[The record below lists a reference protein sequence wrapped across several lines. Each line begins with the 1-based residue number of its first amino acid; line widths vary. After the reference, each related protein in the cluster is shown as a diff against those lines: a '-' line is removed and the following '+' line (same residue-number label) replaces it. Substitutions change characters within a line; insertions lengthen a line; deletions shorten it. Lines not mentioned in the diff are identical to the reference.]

1 VLSRREES
9 DGSVPAEVEERFEDI
24 LVQDHVRDRGSLV
37 RKRLFLWGPAMV
49 AVAILL
55 SVGVFRDWSAL
66 GSLVITVVTTF
77 FAAGKFIILTGA
89 ADLTEFG
96 PWELAL
102 MVFAMDVITASLL
115 AFNLDVFYRIPQM
128 GPSLRRLQDYGRYT
142 LRKKPW
148 LRRLSF
154 VGIVFFVLF
163 PVAATGAVG
172 GSILGRLLGMRPYRL
187 VLAIA
192 TGSLLGCATM
202 AAGAHTIRDAADSM
216 QHDPWFRA
224 AGFAVIVLLVAL
236 LWMRYRSIQR
246 EMESLRADDKT
257 G

>member
-1 VLSRREES
+1 VLSRRPHTEATPPPEAEES
-9 DGSVPAEVEERFEDI
+9 FEDI
-24 LVQDHVRDRGSLV
+24 LAQDHVRDEGDLL
-37 RKRLFLWGPAMV
+37 RKRLHLWIPALVTV
-49 AVAILL
+49 ALLL
-55 SVGVFRDWSAL
+55 SVGIFKGWSAL
-66 GSLVITVVTTF
+66 GTLVITAVTTF

-89 ADLTEFG
+89 AQLTDFG
-96 PWELAL
+96 PWDLAV
-102 MVFAMDVITASLL
+102 MVFAMDVITAALL

-154 VGIVFFVLF
+154 VGIVLFVLF

-192 TGSLLGCATM
+192 IGSCLGCTTM
-202 AAGAHTIRDAADSM
+202 AVGADAIRDAAEHMRD
-216 QHDPWFRA
+216 DPWFRA
-224 AGFAVIVLLVAL
+224 AGFAVVVLIVAL
-236 LWMRYRSIQR
+236 LWVRYRAIQR
-246 EMESLRADDKT
+246 EMAQLRSLD
-257 G
+257 